1 MRKKKILGGDNVGKK
16 RKRKS
21 KYKPLEKI
29 VLATAILNLI
39 YSIIELL
46 QKLLE

>member
-1 MRKKKILGGDNVGKK
+1 MSKKH
-16 RKRKS
+16 KRKS

-29 VLATAILNLI
+29 VLATAIINLI

-46 QKLLE
+46 QKLIE